1 MRLQEPRA
9 SVSCSSLCIGEK
21 RQSSDHE
28 ERNPK
33 EIPFRV
39 FRKQLPKTEIRMFIS
54 ITVET
59 RFRHRNEYDSEFLV
73 VLVFVFLPADH
84 FTTNGTKSNLYVAG
98 FEPE

>member
-9 SVSCSSLCIGEK
+9 SLSCSSSCIGEK

-33 EIPFRV
+33 EIPFQV
-39 FRKQLPKTEIRMFIS
+39 FGKQLPKTEIRMFIS

-59 RFRHRNEYDSEFLV
+59 HFRHRNEYDSEVLV
-73 VLVFVFLPADH
+73 VLGFFLPADH
-84 FTTNGTKSNLYVAG
+84 FTTNGTKSNLYVTG